1 MTRMPKRK
9 SPALHEVPTRAAR
22 AAQPLA
28 LLGVVAG
35 SEGTVPLVD
44 WDGNARG
51 PVRARITVPLSP
63 EELLAAVAA
72 RQGAMLLFDR
82 GDPLRPVIV
91 GLVQPTSDTP
101 LLDAVLGAPA
111 ASAARDARVDGRRV
125 VVEARDEIE
134 LRCGESSIV
143 LRRNG
148 RVSIRGVQL
157 ETRARGL
164 QRIKGGKV
172 EIN

>member
-1 MTRMPKRK
+1 MVKRK
-9 SPALHEVPTRAAR
+9 PAAGHDVLPSAAPVPA
-22 AAQPLA
+22 
-28 LLGVVAG
+28 VVGAVVG

-44 WDGNARG
+44 WDGNDRG
-51 PVRARITVPLSP
+51 PTRARITVRLSP
-63 EELLAAVAA
+63 DELLAAVAA
-72 RQGAMLLFDR
+72 RQGAVLLFDR
-82 GDPLRPVIV
+82 GDPSRPVVI

-111 ASAARDARVDGRRV
+111 VTAAKDARLDGRRV